1 VNHRV
6 AINLGFFAFVF
17 AVTLWW
23 TVNNVVTV
31 EALER
36 PYTIQGDFEQAAGV
50 LPRAEVAYLG
60 VNHGTV
66 DRVDRIPGGVRV
78 TMKIH
83 RDKRIP
89 AGATAHVWRKSAIG
103 EPYIDFAPPPG
114 GSPGDGPYL
123 EAGDIVPMERTAV
136 PLEFSELLR
145 SASAVISG
153 IDPDRAGVLI
163 HELAVAL
170 HGRGDSLRQLTRAG
184 DELTGTFA
192 ERTDLLDRLAV
203 NNTRLTATV
212 TRHRESLGGSI
223 SDLRAVADSL
233 RSARD
238 DTSILLDRGSRLL
251 TEAAALVDAAGADL
265 DCILGDVEHTVIPET
280 TNPERLD
287 GLRTLLVVGPRA
299 FHQVFDTRD
308 EEDDGVWVRV
318 GIVINPDNPPAQYVP
333 PRELAEARAP
343 APCGS
348 TLSASGL
355 QPSGVDFV
363 PASSRGA
370 VPPGAPTGGAAAL
383 VLAGLAGAVV
393 LRLSPRVRPR

>member
-6 AINLGFFAFVF
+6 AINLAFFVFVF

-23 TVNNVVTV
+23 TVNNVITV

-66 DRVDRIPGGVRV
+66 DRVERIPGGVRM

-114 GSPGDGPYL
+114 GAAGDGPYL
-123 EAGDIVPMERTAV
+123 EPGDIVPMERTGV

-145 SASAVISG
+145 SASALISG
-153 IDPDRAGVLI
+153 IEPDRAGVLV
-163 HELAVAL
+163 HELAAAL
-170 HGRGDSLRQLTRAG
+170 HGRTDSLRQLTRAG
-184 DELTGTFA
+184 DELSSTFA
-192 ERTDLLDRLAV
+192 ERTDLLDRLTV

-212 TRHRESLGGSI
+212 TRHRSSLGGSI

-233 RSARD
+233 RSARA
-238 DTSILLDRGSRLL
+238 DTSILLDRGSELL
-251 TEAAALVDAAGADL
+251 TETAGLVAASSADL
-265 DCILGDVEHTVIPET
+265 DCILSDIENTVIPET
-280 TNPERLD
+280 TSPERLD

-299 FHQVFDTRD
+299 FSQVAATRD
-308 EEDDGVWVRV
+308 VEDDGVWVRV
-318 GIVINPDNPPAQYVP
+318 GVVMNPENPPAQYVP
-333 PRELAEARAP
+333 PRELPEVRTP
-343 APCGS
+343 PPCGS
-348 TLSASGL
+348 TLSASAL
-355 QPSGVDFV
+355 QPSGIDFV
-363 PASSRGA
+363 PASSRGP
-370 VPPGAPTGGAAAL
+370 VPPGAPTGVAAL
-383 VLAGLAGAVV
+383 ALAGLAAAVV
-393 LRLSPRVRPR
+393 LRLSPRVRPG